1 MHSSD
6 SVTPAR
12 QPAPE
17 IRVEPW
23 PGGGFAVRMDGH
35 PAPVSRHD
43 TEEEALERAAAY
55 QRGLADEHA
64 RIVRDHD

>member
-1 MHSSD
+1 
-6 SVTPAR
+6 VTAGR

-17 IRVEPW
+17 IRVEPL
-23 PGGGFAVRMDGH
+23 PGGGYVVRMAGH

-43 TEEEALERAAAY
+43 TEEALERAAAY

-64 RIVRDHD
+64 RIVGENDTRET